1 MTQLRTN
8 LIAYINNLLIKHGRI
23 YQYDEFDFSSTG
35 RLGVE
40 IGSCWRAGFSN
51 LAKKIK
57 WVLKTLAYA
66 LSSGNVP
73 QYLNYR
79 NYLKYLKILLFY
91 F

>member
-1 MTQLRTN
+1 MDTV
-8 LIAYINNLLIKHGRI
+8 RI
-23 YQYDEFDFSSTG
+23 YQCDEFDFSSTG
-35 RLGVE
+35 RFGVE

-51 LAKKIK
+51 LAKRIK
-57 WVLKTLAYA
+57 WVLETLRYA

-73 QYLNYR
+73 QYLNYL

>member
-1 MTQLRTN
+1 MDTV
-8 LIAYINNLLIKHGRI
+8 RI
-23 YQYDEFDFSSTG
+23 YQCDEFSFSSTG

-57 WVLKTLAYA
+57 WVLETLGYA

-73 QYLNYR
+73 RYL
-79 NYLKYLKILLFY
+79 NYLKYLKILLSSGFWKLLDM
-91 F
+91 FLLRVMFPST